1 MSRRALIVLL
11 PFVVAALT
19 LVGSALGG
27 DPEDD
32 TTPPV
37 ITPSHVTGWY
47 QNGVNL
53 FWEVTDDQSGID
65 PATVSGCAPQSVE
78 TETAGIDFTCQA
90 TNNAGLTSSV
100 TVTIR
105 VDLSDP
111 TLTVSDLGPLPAEGP
126 GGTLV
131 SSYGGSVSAT
141 DPPFGPPPVSC
152 NPPAPHTFP
161 EGSTTS
167 VTCTATD
174 ASGRSSAP
182 QSFDVIVSP
191 FAPPNTPPVLNV
203 PASITRE
210 ATGPTGAVV
219 TYSASATDAED
230 DPDPPAICDP
240 ASGSV
245 FPLGTTLVNCTATD
259 SGGLSATPASFN
271 VIVQDTIKPVVTI
284 TITSDNAADGPQ
296 GAILTYAVSAVD
308 TVDAAPGIDCGAS
321 PPSGASVQVGITVT
335 IACQATDTSGN
346 VGSASLTFT
355 AQDPAAPVVT
365 VPASKTVE
373 ANGPDGAVVTYEQPT
388 ATDLVDGPIPA
399 SDISCNRPSGATFPL
414 GTTLVTCSATD
425 SQGNVGGASF
435 TITVVD
441 TTPPVLTAP
450 ANLAIQSTTALPAS
464 DPRVKAFLESA
475 TATDIADLSPEITT
489 NAPGTFPVGNTTV
502 VFTAEDDAGNRAEKS
517 AVLTVTP
524 DPVGGQP
531 GPDTTPPANVT
542 NVRAIVGNLSVSIS
556 WRLPKDA
563 DRVQVFQSSQSVGR
577 DELGV
582 PAGNGEGELIY
593 EGKKTSLVVK
603 RLTKDL
609 EYRFVIVALDKAD
622 NRAAGVA
629 VVAVAQEQ
637 TLLSPANG
645 AVLTSAPLVRW
656 KPVPRARYYNA
667 QVWFEP
673 RAGRAPLAAVALRK
687 VLSVWPAK
695 ASFKM
700 KKSWRFGGKKHT
712 LKPGRYVLYVFPGIG
727 PKSAGKY
734 GKLHVQ
740 AEFTI
745 RR

>member
-1 MSRRALIVLL
+1 MSRRAVLVFL
-11 PFVVAALT
+11 PFLVAAMVI
-19 LVGSALGG
+19 VGTAIGG
-27 DPEDD
+27 PVED
-32 TTPPV
+32 TEPPV
-37 ITPSHVTGWY
+37 VTAPAD
-47 QNGVNL
+47 
-53 FWEVTDDQSGID
+53 VTVAATSPEGT
-65 PATVSGCAPQSVE
+65 ATVNYPDA
-78 TETAGIDFTCQA
+78 TATDNVAVTTGPTC
-90 TNNAGLTSSV
+90 T
-100 TVTIR
+100 
-105 VDLSDP
+105 P
-111 TLTVSDLGPLPAEGP
+111 GP
-126 GGTLV
+126 GV
-131 SSYGGSVSAT
+131 FSEAGS
-141 DPPFGPPPVSC
+141 
-152 NPPAPHTFP
+152 PHL
-161 EGSTTS
+161 
-167 VTCTATD
+167 VTCTAED
-174 ASGRSSAP
+174 AAGNVGSDTFTITVTPFVDDEDPVVTAP
-182 QSFDVIVSP
+182 ADIIVAATSP
-191 FAPPNTPPVLNV
+191 A
-203 PASITRE
+203 
-210 ATGPTGAVV
+210 GAVV
-219 TYSASATDAED
+219 IYPPATATDNVGVTSG
-230 DPDPPAICDP
+230 PACTP
-240 ASGSV
+240 ASGSQ
-245 FPLGTTLVNCTATD
+245 FALGPTTVTC
-259 SGGLSATPASFN
+259 SAGDAAGNTGEDTFT
-271 VIVQDTIKPVVTI
+271 VTVQD
-284 TITSDNAADGPQ
+284 A
-296 GAILTYAVSAVD
+296 
-308 TVDAAPGIDCGAS
+308 
-321 PPSGASVQVGITVT
+321 
-335 IACQATDTSGN
+335 
-346 VGSASLTFT
+346 
-355 AQDPAAPVVT
+355 AAPVVT

-399 SDISCNRPSGATFPL
+399 SDITCNRPSGATFPL

-425 SQGNVGGASF
+425 SQGQVGGASF
-435 TITVVD
+435 TITVID
-441 TTPPVLTAP
+441 TTPPVLTSP
-450 ANLAIQSTTALPAS
+450 ADLAIQSTTALPAS

-563 DRVQVFQSSQSVGR
+563 DRVKVFQSSQSVGR
-577 DELGV
+577 DELGE
-582 PAGNGEGELIY
+582 PGGTGEGELIY

-609 EYRFVIVALDKAD
+609 EYRFVIVAFDKAD
-622 NRAAGVA
+622 NRAAGIA

-695 ASFKM
+695 TSFKM
-700 KKSWRFGGKKHT
+700 KKSWRFGGKKYT
-712 LKPGRYVLYVFPGIG
+712 LKPGRYVIYVFPGIG

-734 GKLHVQ
+734 GKVHVQ